1 MSGPR
6 LLRRPRG
13 SGSRDAVT
21 IRPDGL
27 QVAAAADETLLRA
40 SARRVLGFVSPPS
53 AAPPAAPD
61 RSRSTDQQSSTDQQ
75 KGTGRWVPPV
85 RLSASDT
92 STSG

>member
-6 LLRRPRG
+6 LLRGPRG

-27 QVAAAADETLLRA
+27 QVAAAADETLLLA
-40 SARRVLGFVSPPS
+40 SARRVLGFVSPPC

-61 RSRSTDQQSSTDQQ
+61 RSRSTDQQ